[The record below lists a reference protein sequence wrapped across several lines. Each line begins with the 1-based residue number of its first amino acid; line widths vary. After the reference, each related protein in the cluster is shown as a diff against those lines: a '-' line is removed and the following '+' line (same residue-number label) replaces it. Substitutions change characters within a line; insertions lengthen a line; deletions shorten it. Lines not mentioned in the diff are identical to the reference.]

1 MSELNKLDRMIDST
15 KDNINQ
21 LLWIGIHNNDENIKN
36 VYGGERGL
44 LELIKGYFTLLEDM
58 QGFKFRIEKHE
69 NKECANNDWFEIF
82 TLYVLW

>member
-1 MSELNKLDRMIDST
+1 MSELNKLDRMIDLT

-21 LLWIGIHNNDENIKN
+21 LLWIGIHNNDENIKE

-58 QGFKFRIEKHE
+58 QGFKFRIEKYE
-69 NKECANNDWFEIF
+69 NKECANND
-82 TLYVLW
+82 

>member
-1 MSELNKLDRMIDST
+1 MSELNKLDRMIDLT

-21 LLWIGIHNNDENIKN
+21 LLWIGIHNNDENIKE

-58 QGFKFRIEKHE
+58 QGFKSRELG
-69 NKECANNDWFEIF
+69 D
-82 TLYVLW
+82 

>member
-1 MSELNKLDRMIDST
+1 MIELNKLDRMIDFT

-21 LLWIGIHNNDENIKN
+21 LLWIGIHNNDENIKE

-58 QGFKFRIEKHE
+58 QGFKFRIEKYE
-69 NKECANNDWFEIF
+69 NKECANND
-82 TLYVLW
+82 